1 MSKFSLA
8 NASPGKRQAAEE
20 STGGSTSKI
29 PKISHLTKEIPKEKS
44 QKVTT
49 NGPLKMVVYKYS
61 DRAGDLWNQFK
72 DDESTPLYQ
81 TVDEINSTI
90 FCHHYKGATPMILP
104 NGDRCKQDP
113 AGTRC
118 PAFRNYQSRCAVQRV
133 PQRAV

>member
-8 NASPGKRQAAEE
+8 NTSPGKRQAAEE

-29 PKISHLTKEIPKEKS
+29 PKISHLTKEAPKEKG
-44 QKVTT
+44 QKITT
-49 NGPLKMVVYKYS
+49 NGPLKMVVHKYS

-90 FCHHYKGATPMILP
+90 LCRHYKVATPMFEGLPP
-104 NGDRCKQDP
+104 NGDC
-113 AGTRC
+113 
-118 PAFRNYQSRCAVQRV
+118 F
-133 PQRAV
+133 